1 MTKYSNHDPIS
12 EPLLSNSD
20 HPADASVSRKPA
32 TGMAAL
38 WEHPK
43 GLSGLTRASERSD
56 VSSQLFPS

>member
-43 GLSGLTRASERSD
+43 GLSGLTRASR
-56 VSSQLFPS
+56 LR